1 MKTLDDIKPGQTIG
15 RYEFLVPIAKGGMAA
30 VWAAR
35 LKGSRGFSKTVAIK
49 TMLPSLSDDP
59 LFEEMF
65 LDEAQIAA
73 QIHHPN
79 VVEIMDLGEE
89 QDVLYIVMEYI
100 DGESLA
106 TILRAV
112 AKKHGGIPL
121 PIAVQM
127 MADACSG
134 VHAAHELKNV
144 DGKTVGLVH
153 RDISPQNILTT
164 YDGVVKLVDFGV
176 AKAAGRTSSETTAGQ
191 IKGKA
196 PYMSPEQAM
205 GHKVDRRTD
214 IFAMGIVLY
223 QVTTGKHPFRGESDV
238 ATLHNILHRTVPSPR
253 FVDPKYPRPLEAVL
267 QKALNRD
274 PEKRFQTAAEMSDA
288 LGRVFP
294 PTVRRVTVS
303 DVSKYVQELLGDIG
317 DKRRE
322 ALRDAIRSAD
332 ARASSGSTEIV
343 VPAMVALSDIETGM
357 SSASGQQKVLMA
369 PTERV
374 SAVSDPG
381 GVGFAPG
388 MRPAPDGQTEV
399 MSASSTSNPTAI
411 AYTSPGSSP
420 TGSAVAPEPI
430 VGPEV
435 AAPRPRRKTGLMVG
449 IGIAVVAIAVLA
461 IAGVKVTRGRG
472 AVATSPGTALGTSS
486 ATTSAAPPASVASAP
501 ASDAG
506 PQSFD
511 LEAISHPVADPTQ
524 GGPVESDNTGLNFK
538 GPEDKKKH
546 GKFDGG
552 VPSGWKPPPVT
563 DPGF

>member
-1 MKTLDDIKPGQTIG
+1 MKTLDDIKPGQCIG

-89 QDVLYIVMEYI
+89 NDVLYIVMEYI

-112 AKKHGGIPL
+112 AKNHRQIPL

-127 MADACSG
+127 ISDACAG
-134 VHAAHELKNV
+134 LHAAHELKNV
-144 DGKTVGLVH
+144 DGKIVGLVH

-164 YDGVVKLVDFGV
+164 FDGMVKLVDFGV

-196 PYMSPEQAM
+196 PYMAPEQAM
-205 GHKVDRRTD
+205 GQKVDRRTD
-214 IFAMGIVLY
+214 VFAMGIVLY

-267 QKALNRD
+267 QKALSRE
-274 PEKRFQTAAEMSDA
+274 PEKRYQTAQEMSDA
-288 LGRVFP
+288 LTRVFP
-294 PTVRRVTVS
+294 PTVRRVTSSEVS
-303 DVSKYVQELLGDIG
+303 NFLNDLLGDVG
-317 DKRRE
+317 TKRRD
-322 ALRDAIRSAD
+322 ALRDAIRHAD
-332 ARASSGSTEIV
+332 TRSNTTTEIAI
-343 VPAMVALSDIETGM
+343 PAMVPLAEIETGV
-357 SSASGQQKVLMA
+357 SSPTHQRSLLAQ
-369 PTERV
+369 TERV
-374 SAVSDPG
+374 SALEAEKLTAGSSLR
-381 GVGFAPG
+381 A
-388 MRPAPDGQTEV
+388 APDSTDLLLA
-399 MSASSTSNPTAI
+399 ASSPSNPTAG
-411 AYTSPGSSP
+411 AYAATGSSDKATAP
-420 TGSAVAPEPI
+420 KSKAGLIIGLAVGAVA
-430 VGPEV
+430 V
-435 AAPRPRRKTGLMVG
+435 
-449 IGIAVVAIAVLA
+449 AVLA
-461 IAGVKVTRGRG
+461 VAGVRVVRGPKTSTPEPAASIAEQPSA
-472 AVATSPGTALGTSS
+472 AVSVAPAPQAS
-486 ATTSAAPPASVASAP
+486 ATN
-501 ASDAG
+501 DAG
-506 PQSFD
+506 SEAFD
-511 LEAISHPVADPTQ
+511 LEAISHPVADPTAAP
-524 GGPVESDNTGLNFK
+524 PVNDNTGLSYK
-538 GPEDKKKH
+538 GPEDKTKPKP
-546 GKFDGG
+546 GKPDAGAA
-552 VPSGWKPPPVT
+552 PAWKPPPVT

>member
-49 TMLPSLSDDP
+49 TMLPSLSEDP
-59 LFEEMF
+59 AFEEMF

-89 QDVLYIVMEYI
+89 DDVLYIVMEYI

-112 AKKHGGIPL
+112 AKKHEQIPL
-121 PIAVQM
+121 PIAVQL
-127 MADACSG
+127 MADAALGLHS
-134 VHAAHELKNV
+134 AHELKNV
-144 DGKTVGLVH
+144 DGKPVGLVH

-164 YDGVVKLVDFGV
+164 FDGVVKLVDFGV

-205 GHKVDRRTD
+205 GHRIDRRTD
-214 IFAMGIVLY
+214 IFALGIVLY

-267 QKALNRD
+267 QKALSRD
-274 PEKRFQTAAEMSDA
+274 PEKRYQTAQEMSDA

-294 PTVRRVTVS
+294 PTIRRATSS
-303 DVSKYVQELLGDIG
+303 DVAKFLRGLLGEAG

-322 ALRDAIRSAD
+322 ALRAAIRHAD
-332 ARASSGSTEIV
+332 SRTGSHELS
-343 VPAMVALSDIETGM
+343 VPAMVPLSDIETGV
-357 SSASGQQKVLMA
+357 SSPTHQKVLNA
-369 PTERV
+369 PTERLA
-374 SAVSDPG
+374 AVDNPSG
-381 GVGFAPG
+381 Q
-388 MRPAPDGQTEV
+388 RPAVDFQIETGSLSSP
-399 MSASSTSNPTAI
+399 SAA
-411 AYTSPGSSP
+411 AYALPGSSA
-420 TGSAVAPEPI
+420 TGSAI
-430 VGPEV
+430 
-435 AAPRPRRKTGLMVG
+435 AAPTQPPRRKTGWIIGLSVG
-449 IGIAVVAIAVLA
+449 LVALVLIGVAGVRFVTSRPVVAAA
-461 IAGVKVTRGRG
+461 
-472 AVATSPGTALGTSS
+472 PGTASAAS
-486 ATTSAAPPASVASAP
+486 ATASASASVATP
-501 ASDAG
+501 AASQDAS
-506 PQSFD
+506 PSSFD
-511 LEAISHPVADPTQ
+511 LESISHPVAESSAAAAETNDP
-524 GGPVESDNTGLNFK
+524 SGLTYK
-538 GPEDKKKH
+538 GPEKKPAKM
-546 GKFDGG
+546 DGG
-552 VPSGWKPPPVT
+552 MPTHGWKPPPVT